1 MTFPATSDGDQTTF
15 GFDFT
20 KIRCWNGP
28 DEECCIGATSKWMRP
43 SPVSLVQHQEQ
54 WLLVERSK
62 LAAFKLQ
69 VKNGFSAAE
78 GIVEVLKKDK
88 EECKPIRSLYRT
100 CRDHFQEQDL
110 SKRLRKKRIN
120 WTGHVL
126 VCFYSF
132 SVVWDTL

>member
-1 MTFPATSDGDQTTF
+1 MNFLATSDGDQTTL

-54 WLLVERSK
+54 WLLVERSEE
-62 LAAFKLQ
+62 AAFYLQ

-78 GIVEVLKKDK
+78 GIVVEVLKKDK
-88 EECKPIRSLYRT
+88 KGCKPSRSLYRT

-120 WTGHVL
+120 
-126 VCFYSF
+126 
-132 SVVWDTL
+132 